1 MSASPSSE
9 QSTKSVMLHKTMRP
23 LNIILLSAIVVLW
36 VTGTHAQTTGTVRG
50 IVTDRNGQPV
60 PGATVSLDALA
71 AGERVET
78 STDDTGHFQHTG
90 LTPGQY
96 SATADKDVLGGQVF
110 RVLVHPGGSVDI
122 RFVLEPG
129 HTPAPWLGVRPDS
142 QARAAAFE
150 AGVRAS
156 RAGDFEDAIAQFEAV
171 LQLMPSCVACHFNI
185 GVSYGRLDRFGDA
198 EAAFRDALRIRS
210 DYAAAYYGLADIYSR
225 QNRTEAAVA
234 ARGEAN
240 RIAVRSL
247 AAGRARAQDTLNR
260 GIAFWRSDNVE
271 DAVRQFRE
279 ALETDVTLVES
290 YYWLGLAYED
300 GGDPDAA
307 TQAFSRYLGAAPS
320 GVHADEARRRL
331 AAIDR

>member
-1 MSASPSSE
+1 
-9 QSTKSVMLHKTMRP
+9 MRRSGV
-23 LNIILLSAIVVLW
+23 LLLSALMVLW
-36 VTGTHAQTTGTVRG
+36 VTGAHAQTTGTVRG

-60 PGATVSLDALA
+60 PGATVSLEALA
-71 AGERVET
+71 AGERLET

-96 SATADKDVLGGQVF
+96 SATADKDVIGGQVF

-129 HTPAPWLGVRPDS
+129 RTPAPWMGVRPGT

-171 LQLMPSCVACHFNI
+171 LQVMPTCVDCLFNI

-210 DYAAAYYGLADIYSR
+210 DYAAAYYGLADIYFR
-225 QNRTEAAVA
+225 QNRTEEAAT
-234 ARGEAN
+234 ARGDAN
-240 RIAVRSL
+240 RIAVSSL

-260 GIAFWRSDNVE
+260 GIAFWNSDNVE

-290 YYWLGLAYED
+290 YYWLGLAYEA
-300 GGDPDAA
+300 GGDPDAEA
-307 TQAFSRYLGAAPS
+307 VADDTSLRLGVRHASR
-320 GVHADEARRRL
+320 DFR
-331 AAIDR
+331 

>member
-1 MSASPSSE
+1 
-9 QSTKSVMLHKTMRP
+9 MRRSGV
-23 LNIILLSAIVVLW
+23 LLLSAIMVLW
-36 VTGTHAQTTGTVRG
+36 VTGAHAQTTGTVRG

-60 PGATVSLDALA
+60 PGATVSLEALA
-71 AGERVET
+71 AGERLET

-96 SATADKDVLGGQVF
+96 SATADKDVIGGQVF

-129 HTPAPWLGVRPDS
+129 RTPAPWMRVRPGT

-171 LQLMPSCVACHFNI
+171 LQVMPTCVDCLFNI

-210 DYAAAYYGLADIYSR
+210 DYAAAYYGLADIYFR
-225 QNRTEAAVA
+225 QNRTEEAAA
-234 ARGEAN
+234 ARGDAN
-240 RIAVRSL
+240 RIAVNSL

-260 GIAFWRSDNVE
+260 GIAFWNSDNVE

-290 YYWLGLAYED
+290 YYWLGLAYEAS
-300 GGDPDAA
+300 GDPDAT
-307 TQAFSRYLGAAPS
+307 TQALSRYLGAAPS

-331 AAIDR
+331 AVIAR

>member
-1 MSASPSSE
+1 
-9 QSTKSVMLHKTMRP
+9 ML
-23 LNIILLSAIVVLW
+23 LLSAIMVLW
-36 VTGTHAQTTGTVRG
+36 VTGAHAQTTGTVRG

-60 PGATVSLDALA
+60 AGATVSLEALA
-71 AGERVET
+71 AGERLET

-96 SATADKDVLGGQVF
+96 SATADKDVIGGQVF

-129 HTPAPWLGVRPDS
+129 RTPAPWMRVRPGT

-171 LQLMPSCVACHFNI
+171 LQVMPTCVDCLFNI

-198 EAAFRDALRIRS
+198 EAAFKDALRIRS
-210 DYAAAYYGLADIYSR
+210 DYAAAYYGLADIYFR
-225 QNRTEAAVA
+225 QNRTEEAAA
-234 ARGEAN
+234 ARGDAN
-240 RIAVRSL
+240 RIAVNSL

-260 GIAFWRSDNVE
+260 GIAFWNSDNVE

-290 YYWLGLAYED
+290 YYWLSLAYEAS
-300 GGDPDAA
+300 GDPDAA
-307 TQAFSRYLGAAPS
+307 TQALSRYLDAAPS

-331 AAIDR
+331 AVIAR

>member
-1 MSASPSSE
+1 
-9 QSTKSVMLHKTMRP
+9 MRRSGV
-23 LNIILLSAIVVLW
+23 LLLSALMVLW
-36 VTGTHAQTTGTVRG
+36 VTGAHAQTTGTVRG

-71 AGERVET
+71 AGERLET

-96 SATADKDVLGGQVF
+96 SATADKDVIGGQVF

-129 HTPAPWLGVRPDS
+129 RTPAPWMRVRPGT

-171 LQLMPSCVACHFNI
+171 LQVMPTCVDCLFNI

-210 DYAAAYYGLADIYSR
+210 DYAAAYYGLADIYFR
-225 QNRTEAAVA
+225 QNRTEEAAT
-234 ARGEAN
+234 ARGDAN
-240 RIAVRSL
+240 RIAVSSL

-260 GIAFWRSDNVE
+260 GIAFWNSDNVE

-290 YYWLGLAYED
+290 YYWLGLAYD
-300 GGDPDAA
+300 AGGDPDAA
-307 TQAFSRYLGAAPS
+307 AQALSRYLGAAPS

-331 AAIDR
+331 AVIAR

>member
-1 MSASPSSE
+1 MRASPSSE

-36 VTGTHAQTTGTVRG
+36 VTGTYAQTTGTVRG

-78 STDDTGHFQHTG
+78 STNDTGHFQHTG

-122 RFVLEPG
+122 RFVLKPG
-129 HTPAPWLGVRPDS
+129 HTPAPWLGVRPGS

-240 RIAVRSL
+240 RIAVSSL

-307 TQAFSRYLGAAPS
+307 TQAFFRYLGAAPS

>member
-1 MSASPSSE
+1 
-9 QSTKSVMLHKTMRP
+9 ML
-23 LNIILLSAIVVLW
+23 LLSAIMVLW
-36 VTGTHAQTTGTVRG
+36 VTGAHAQTTGTVRG

-60 PGATVSLDALA
+60 AGATVSLEALA
-71 AGERVET
+71 AGERLET

-96 SATADKDVLGGQVF
+96 SATADKDVIGGQVF

-129 HTPAPWLGVRPDS
+129 RTPAPWMRVRPGT

-171 LQLMPSCVACHFNI
+171 LQVMPTCVDCLFNI

-210 DYAAAYYGLADIYSR
+210 DYAAAYYGLADIYFR
-225 QNRTEAAVA
+225 QNRTEEAAA
-234 ARGEAN
+234 ARGDAN
-240 RIAVRSL
+240 RIAVNSL

-260 GIAFWRSDNVE
+260 GIAFWNSDNVE

-290 YYWLGLAYED
+290 YYWLSLAYEAS
-300 GGDPDAA
+300 GDPDAA
-307 TQAFSRYLGAAPS
+307 TQALSRYLDAAPS

-331 AAIDR
+331 AVIAR

>member
-1 MSASPSSE
+1 
-9 QSTKSVMLHKTMRP
+9 MRRSGV
-23 LNIILLSAIVVLW
+23 LLLSALMVLW
-36 VTGTHAQTTGTVRG
+36 VTGAHAQTTGTVRG

-60 PGATVSLDALA
+60 PGATVSLEALA
-71 AGERVET
+71 AGERLET

-96 SATADKDVLGGQVF
+96 SATADKDVIGGQVF
-110 RVLVHPGGSVDI
+110 RVLVHPGGSVDL

-129 HTPAPWLGVRPDS
+129 RTPAPWMRVRPGT

-171 LQLMPSCVACHFNI
+171 LQVMPTCVDCLFNI

-210 DYAAAYYGLADIYSR
+210 DYAAAYYGLADIYFR
-225 QNRTEAAVA
+225 QNRTEEAAT
-234 ARGEAN
+234 ARGDAN
-240 RIAVRSL
+240 RIAVSSL

-260 GIAFWRSDNVE
+260 GIAFWNSDNVE

-290 YYWLGLAYED
+290 YYWLGLAYEA
-300 GGDPDAA
+300 GSDPDAA
-307 TQAFSRYLGAAPS
+307 TQAFFRYLGAAPS

-331 AAIDR
+331 AVIAR

>member
-1 MSASPSSE
+1 
-9 QSTKSVMLHKTMRP
+9 MRRSGV
-23 LNIILLSAIVVLW
+23 LLLSAIMVLW
-36 VTGTHAQTTGTVRG
+36 VTGAHAQTTGTVRG

-60 PGATVSLDALA
+60 AGATVSLEALA
-71 AGERVET
+71 AGERLET

-96 SATADKDVLGGQVF
+96 SATADKDVIGGQVF

-129 HTPAPWLGVRPDS
+129 RTPAPWMRVRPGT

-171 LQLMPSCVACHFNI
+171 LQVMPTCVDCLFNI

-210 DYAAAYYGLADIYSR
+210 DYAAAYYGLADIYFR
-225 QNRTEAAVA
+225 QNRTEEAAA
-234 ARGEAN
+234 ARGDAN
-240 RIAVRSL
+240 RIAVSSL

-260 GIAFWRSDNVE
+260 GIAFWNSDNVE

-290 YYWLGLAYED
+290 YYWLGLAYEA
-300 GGDPDAA
+300 GGDLDAA
-307 TQAFSRYLGAAPS
+307 TQALSRYLGAAPV
-320 GVHADEARRRL
+320 GVLADEARRRL
-331 AAIDR
+331 AVIAR